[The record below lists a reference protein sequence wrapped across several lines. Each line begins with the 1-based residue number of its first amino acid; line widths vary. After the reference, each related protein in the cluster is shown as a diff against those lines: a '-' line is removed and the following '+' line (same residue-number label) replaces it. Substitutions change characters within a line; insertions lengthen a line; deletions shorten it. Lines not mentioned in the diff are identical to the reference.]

1 MPQVNDLSSEHQL
14 ASNQALFR
22 EVNERISELASGFD
36 LANGQELDIVCECS
50 DTACTLMLRVP
61 VLEYE
66 RVRRHPAR
74 FLIHPRHNVPGIER
88 IVGAGRGYEVVE
100 KFGDAARVV
109 ADEPLGRDDQVASGS
124 DHN

>member
-1 MPQVNDLSSEHQL
+1 MQQVDDLSSNEDEL

-22 EVNERISELASGFD
+22 DVNERISELASGFD
-36 LANGQELDIVCECS
+36 LANGLEMDLVCECS
-50 DTACTLMLRVP
+50 DSTCTLMLHVP

-74 FLIHPRHNVPGIER
+74 FLIHPRHNVPQIEK

-100 KFGDAARVV
+100 KLDGAADLVAALDPRDRQGDAHVS
-109 ADEPLGRDDQVASGS
+109 E
-124 DHN
+124 

>member
-1 MPQVNDLSSEHQL
+1 MQQVNDLSSNEDEL

-36 LANGQELDIVCECS
+36 LANGLKMDLVCECS
-50 DTACTLMLRVP
+50 DPACTLILHVP

-66 RVRRHPAR
+66 RVRLHPAR
-74 FLIHPRHNVPGIER
+74 FLIHPRHDVPQIET

-100 KFGDAARVV
+100 KLDDAADLV
-109 ADEPLGRDDQVASGS
+109 AALDPRSRETDPQVSA
-124 DHN
+124 

>member
-1 MPQVNDLSSEHQL
+1 MPHVDDVSSEDEL

-22 EVNERISELASGFD
+22 EVNERISELVSGFD
-36 LANGQELDIVCECS
+36 LANGLEMDLVCECS

-74 FLIHPRHNVPGIER
+74 FLIHPRHDVPQIEK

-100 KFGDAARVV
+100 KLGEAARVV
-109 ADEPLGRDDQVASGS
+109 ADDPLHARSGMASGN